1 MLREPARPRG
11 PLAGEP
17 GAAGRRAQA
26 RPQVRGVRS
35 ARGRRVTA
43 RQAGRGVQVTAAG
56 ADGAEVRYG
65 LDRILHPVQ
74 EEGLAPEARRR
85 GACRRHHGQAALCAV
100 LFMILMAVS
109 NDNIRSD
116 VLW

>member
-1 MLREPARPRG
+1 MA
-11 PLAGEP
+11 
-17 GAAGRRAQA
+17 
-26 RPQVRGVRS
+26 
-35 ARGRRVTA
+35 T
-43 RQAGRGVQVTAAG
+43 RQAEHRVQVDAAG
-56 ADGAEVRYG
+56 ADGAEVRNR
-65 LDRILHPVQ
+65 LDRLLHPVQ

-100 LFMILMAVS
+100 LFMILMAAS